1 MQAVTQHR
9 EFLFITNP
17 GLTYLRQELYVMV
30 VLRFIPLLMELL
42 LPPLTESYF
51 ALSPLHF
58 SSICFALHFSLHHPH
73 FNLTDS
79 TFLYSFKHSPNFI
92 PNQSTNL
99 IFSLQSHTLV
109 SVVAPSV

>member
-42 LPPLTESYF
+42 LPPLTQSYI
-51 ALSPLHF
+51 ALCHLHC
-58 SSICFALHFSLHHPH
+58 SSICFAPH
-73 FNLTDS
+73 LS
-79 TFLYSFKHSPNFI
+79 TI
-92 PNQSTNL
+92 IL
-99 IFSLQSHTLV
+99 I
-109 SVVAPSV
+109 